1 MEASDS
7 LIGQAISHYRIIERI
22 GGGGMGVV
30 YKAEDTRLHR
40 FVALKFLPE
49 EVARDPRTLARF
61 QLEAQTASALN
72 HPNICTIY
80 DIGEVNGQA
89 FIAME
94 LLEGRSLDLEA
105 HSRGLSLERILE
117 IGMQLAD
124 ALDAAHS
131 KGIVHRDIK
140 PANLFL
146 ANLGQ
151 LKILDFGLAKLAPTK
166 RDSRESGETLAGT
179 SAENLTSPGAAV
191 GTIAYMSPEQ
201 ARGDEIDAR
210 SDLFSAGSVLYEFA
224 CGRSPFPGR
233 TSAVIF
239 EAILNREPVPIKE
252 LNPSLPDDLVRIIEK
267 CLEKDRDVRYQH
279 ASDLRADLKRL
290 KRDTSSDKR
299 RKTVESKVELSPT
312 SSARVSS
319 PSSSV
324 ILASAKQHSF
334 GTLAVVLATVL
345 ILVAAAYGIYS
356 FVHRSRPA
364 PFQEY
369 DFSQITNTGQSELTA
384 ISPDG
389 KYILSVQDSP
399 AGASLWLRNVATN
412 SDTQIIPPS
421 PAIYQS
427 LAFSPDANYIY
438 FRRAVNESAT
448 VFLLYRAPI
457 LGGTPQ
463 QIAADVDSDI
473 AFSPDGKRIA
483 YTRGGDPII
492 GQWRLLS
499 ANPDGSDERVLHIEP
514 DARYPPSWLSWS
526 PDGKLIAYSLF
537 VSNRSFSGI
546 GLFNLATS
554 RISTLVAFDNKFMNE
569 LHWSPDGRGL
579 VMAYHTTPDLQKG
592 QLGYVSFPEGQF
604 RSITRDTNSY
614 STLTASADFK
624 TLATVQSQTTSSL
637 YLLPA
642 AGTQDSSPTPLPS
655 FLPQFLNFLWDAQG
669 NLLFFD
675 GQSLMQVDSEG
686 NRKTLLSDAAALL
699 ATIEP
704 CGTRYLVATWA
715 FHADAREPEV
725 WRLSLDGSPA
735 LKLTSGPA
743 NVAPFCSPDANWVYY
758 LDRATDRI
766 LRVSINGGNSEVVP
780 GSAIPNE
787 FLDAGPVTLSPDGM
801 QMPFLVGVVPARVR
815 IRLVTLD
822 VGPNPPTRTLI
833 PDPRATANH
842 VRFTPGGK
850 SLAYA
855 ILEDGAEN
863 LWIQPLDGSPGRQIT
878 NFKTGHIFGFRWSLD
893 GKTLG
898 LVRTNTQSD
907 VVLLRD
913 RATP

>member
-1 MEASDS
+1 M
-7 LIGQAISHYRIIERI
+7 IGQTISHYRVIEKL

-49 EVARDPRTLARF
+49 EVASDPRALARF
-61 QLEAQTASALN
+61 RTEAQAASALN
-72 HPNICTIY
+72 HSNICTIY
-80 DIGEVNGQA
+80 DIGEENGRA

-94 LLEGRSLDLEA
+94 LLEGKSLDLEV
-105 HSRGLSLERILE
+105 HSTSHPPECILE
-117 IGMQLAD
+117 IGIQMAD
-124 ALDAAHS
+124 ALDAAHA

-146 ANLGQ
+146 TNRGQ
-151 LKILDFGLAKLAPTK
+151 LKILDFGLAKLAPGKT
-166 RDSRESGETLAGT
+166 DSHASGETLVGT
-179 SAENLTSPGAAV
+179 AAENLTSPGSAV

-210 SDLFSAGSVLYEFA
+210 SDLFSAGSVLYELG
-224 CGRSPFPGR
+224 CGRPPFPGK

-239 EAILNREPVPIKE
+239 EAILNREPVPINN
-252 LNPSLPDDLVRIIEK
+252 LNPSLPPELARIIEK

-299 RKTVESKVELSPT
+299 RKTVESREEPAGSSTARDTSP
-312 SSARVSS
+312 SRP

-324 ILASAKQHSF
+324 ILAAAKKHSF
-334 GTLAVVLATVL
+334 GTLAAVLAIVL
-345 ILVAAAYGIYS
+345 ILAAAAYGIYS
-356 FVHRSRPA
+356 FLHRAAPA

-369 DFSQITNTGQSELTA
+369 DVSQITNTGQSELAA

-389 KYILSVQDSP
+389 RYILSVQDSP
-399 AGASLWLRNVATN
+399 AGASLWLRNVATS
-412 SDTQIIPPS
+412 SDTRIFSPS

-427 LAFSPDANYIY
+427 LAFSPDGNYIY
-438 FRRAVNESAT
+438 FRRAANKSAT
-448 VFLLYRAPI
+448 VFDLYRAPV
-457 LGGTPQ
+457 LGGTAQ
-463 QIAADVDSDI
+463 QIAGDVDSDI

-483 YTRGGDPII
+483 FTREGDPII

-499 ANPDGSDERVLHIEP
+499 TNPDGSDERVRHVEP
-514 DARYPPSWLSWS
+514 DARFSPGWLSWS

-537 VSNRSFSGI
+537 VSNKSFSGI
-546 GLFNLATS
+546 GLYDVATS
-554 RISTLVAFDNKFMNE
+554 TTSTLIAFKNKFMDE

-579 VMAYHTTPDLQKG
+579 MVIYHTPPNLEKG
-592 QLGYVSFPEGQF
+592 QLGYVSFPDGRF
-604 RSITRDTNSY
+604 RSITHDTNSY

-624 TLATVQSQTTSSL
+624 TLATVQSRTSSSL

-642 AGTQDSSPTPLPS
+642 AGTQDNSPATLPS
-655 FLPQFLNFLWDAQG
+655 LLPEFSNFLWDAQG

-675 GQSLMQVDSEG
+675 GQSLMRVDAEG
-686 NRKTLLSDAAALL
+686 NRKTILSDSAALL

-715 FHADAREPEV
+715 FHAEAHEPEV
-725 WRLSLDGSPA
+725 WRLSLDGSPP
-735 LKLTSGPA
+735 LRLTSGAA
-743 NVAPFCSPDANWVYY
+743 NIEPFCSPDGKWVYY

-766 LRVSINGGNSEVVP
+766 LRVSINGGKSQVVP
-780 GSAIPNE
+780 GTSLSHE
-787 FLDAGPVTLSPDGM
+787 FLDAAPVTLSRDGK
-801 QMPFLVGVVPARVR
+801 QMPYVVGVPPAQIR
-815 IRLVTLD
+815 IKILSLD
-822 VGPNPPTRTLI
+822 AGPNPPSRELV
-833 PDPRATANH
+833 PDPRSAGQH
-842 VRFTPGGK
+842 VRFTPDGE

-855 ILEDGAEN
+855 ILENGAEN
-863 LWIQPLDGSPGRQIT
+863 LWIQPLEGSRGRQIT
-878 NFKTGHIFGFRWSLD
+878 NFKAGHIFDFRWSPD

-898 LVRTNTQSD
+898 LVRNNTQSD
-907 VVLLRD
+907 VVFLHDL
-913 RATP
+913 ATP